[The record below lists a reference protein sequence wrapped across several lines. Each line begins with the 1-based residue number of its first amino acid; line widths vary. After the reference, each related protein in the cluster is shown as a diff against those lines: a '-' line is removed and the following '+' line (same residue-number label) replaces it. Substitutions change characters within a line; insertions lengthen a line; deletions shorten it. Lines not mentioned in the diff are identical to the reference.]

1 MTTEQLHTLQHAL
14 GLDQYGRGAIY
25 RNHYVGGAE
34 DCRPLVALG
43 YMEEL
48 RASDLTG
55 GDPLFRVTE
64 EGKKAVRS
72 ESPKEPKLT
81 GAQLRYLQFLDWAD
95 ATGGTFREFLSHLKA
110 EASR

>member
-1 MTTEQLHTLQHAL
+1 MTEAQLHTLQHAL

-25 RNHYVGGAE
+25 RNHYVGGAKE
-34 DCRPLVALG
+34 CRPLVALG
-43 YMEEL
+43 YMEEF

-64 EGKKAVRS
+64 GGKKAVLS

-81 GAQLRYLQFLDWAD
+81 RAQMRYRHWLKVAD
-95 ATGGTFREFLSHLKA
+95 AFGDMTFGEWLKLK
-110 EASR
+110 ESDR

>member
-1 MTTEQLHTLQHAL
+1 MTEAQLHTLQHAL

-34 DCRPLVALG
+34 ECRPLVSLG
-43 YMEEL
+43 YMEEF

-64 EGKKAVRS
+64 AGKKAVRS

-81 GAQLRYLQFLDWAD
+81 RSQLRYRRFLNWAD
-95 ATGGTFREFLSHLKA
+95 ATDGTFREFISQEVSK
-110 EASR
+110 